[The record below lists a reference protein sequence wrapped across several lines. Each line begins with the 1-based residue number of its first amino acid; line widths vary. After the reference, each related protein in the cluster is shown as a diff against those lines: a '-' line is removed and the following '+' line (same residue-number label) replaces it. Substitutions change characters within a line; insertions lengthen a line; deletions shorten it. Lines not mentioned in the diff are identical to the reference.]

1 MMNRRRGVCEWVGD
15 GGDGGDETTP
25 QCIKMCVCVCVGVW
39 FGVSCAERE
48 AVVVGATTV
57 AKNRN
62 VLAHSVRPH

>member
-1 MMNRRRGVCEWVGD
+1 VRVWVGD

-25 QCIKMCVCVCVGVW
+25 HCIKLWVWVWSGVQ
-39 FGVSCAERE
+39 CAERE

-62 VLAHSVRPH
+62 VLAHSTRPL